1 MRGNKS
7 KFSLKIIK
15 PKFHTSIAFLGFFIS
30 IFSFILL
37 QYSYSIENNLLSNV
51 SFFGILCGLLLAS
64 MITDSAGKF
73 IVESAK
79 HDAAKVVWI
88 GLVIIPAFI
97 FFLVAVLNVLIKG
110 VDISAGED
118 LDELLLHL
126 ALFGTI
132 WAGGVD
138 IISTLW
144 ILFSMKDMFSGGR
157 MPGVSS
163 AEEEFRMQLLKSGM
177 IQGSTVKMR
186 LFNETIS
193 EEDLTKW
200 FLFKSVGSIKIL
212 LVAGLLAEILVLVV
226 TISGADTLLLGF
238 TATILTVQQLSM
250 VITGE

>member
-1 MRGNKS
+1 MKGNKN
-7 KFSLKIIK
+7 KFSFKLIK
-15 PKFHTSIAFLGFFIS
+15 PKFHTSIAFSGFFIS
-30 IFSFILL
+30 LFSFILL
-37 QYSYSIENNLLSNV
+37 QYSYTIENDLLSNI
-51 SFFGILCGLLLAS
+51 SFFGILSGLLLAS

-88 GLVIIPAFI
+88 GLVIIPALI
-97 FFLVAVLNVLIKG
+97 FFIVAILNLILKG
-110 VDISAGED
+110 VEISAGED

-138 IISTLW
+138 IISTMW

-177 IQGSTVKMR
+177 IQGSRVKMT

-200 FLFKSVGSIKIL
+200 FLFRSVGSIKIL
-212 LVAGLLAEILVLVV
+212 LIAGLLAEILVLVV
-226 TISGADTLLLGF
+226 TISGANTLLLGF
-238 TATILTVQQLSM
+238 TATILTLQQLSM
-250 VITGE
+250 VVTGE